1 MKLEFKEGDI
11 IKHFKRD
18 MICDEEKE
26 KNMYL
31 YRVITVAKHTETEE
45 DMLVYQALY
54 YPFGIYTRPLDMAME
69 EITEKDYPEIK
80 KYEDIQKHRFEVCN
94 EREDF

>member
-31 YRVITVAKHTETEE
+31 YTTYCSNT
-45 DMLVYQALY
+45 
-54 YPFGIYTRPLDMAME
+54 YTWGKTLHSQ
-69 EITEKDYPEIK
+69 K
-80 KYEDIQKHRFEVCN
+80 KILP
-94 EREDF
+94 

>member
-1 MKLEFKEGDI
+1 MKHEFKEGDI

-31 YRVITVAKHTETEE
+31 YRVITVAKHTETGE
-45 DMLVYQALY
+45 DMLVDQALY
-54 YPFGIYTRPLDMAME
+54 
-69 EITEKDYPEIK
+69 
-80 KYEDIQKHRFEVCN
+80 
-94 EREDF
+94 